1 MSSIFTDES
10 KSARRSRLKS
20 TETLGSVAM
29 SAADGVTIEQ
39 RIRINS
45 TTRTQKHSPSEMLSP
60 AVQRLE
66 YRTQCLAFFRGGCL
80 SYKRLAIT

>member
-1 MSSIFTDES
+1 MSSIFMDES

-20 TETLGSVAM
+20 TETLGSVAV

-45 TTRTQKHSPSEMLSP
+45 TTRTQKHSCSEMSPQPCSALSTGP
-60 AVQRLE
+60 NALPFSVAD
-66 YRTQCLAFFRGGCL
+66 AF